1 MKECITVN
9 HPNGFSGK
17 LYGESSMS
25 IFDRDG
31 NEVLHTGFRSADINS
46 ENALYE
52 HLETFPEFLS
62 MLIGEK

>member
-1 MKECITVN
+1 MSNAIFVN

-31 NEVLHTGFRSADINS
+31 NEVLHTGFRNADINS
-46 ENALYE
+46 EKALYE